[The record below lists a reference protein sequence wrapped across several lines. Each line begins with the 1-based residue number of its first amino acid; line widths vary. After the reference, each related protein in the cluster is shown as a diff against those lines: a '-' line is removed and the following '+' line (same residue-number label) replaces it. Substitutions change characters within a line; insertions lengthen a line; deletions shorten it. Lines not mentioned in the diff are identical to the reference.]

1 MKHDIHDIG
10 KDISKSILSICVLY
24 IDSITNWEVC
34 LIHVIYSTCN
44 LYNHEFQLYNTINYG
59 LLRCRYWACA
69 VPTVWFDC
77 YFFLSQHDWEVIC
90 TLWHFMFSKPHDPAW
105 IFERSGFDFTQ
116 LSIDRIL
123 ALKKQS
129 LYLLKLIF
137 YSRVDIKRLECLI
150 LYSEC

>member
-1 MKHDIHDIG
+1 MLYFGVEIKG
-10 KDISKSILSICVLY
+10 SNKRAGLWNMISMSICVLY

-34 LIHVIYSTCN
+34 LIHVIYSTCKF
-44 LYNHEFQLYNTINYG
+44 YNHEFQLYNTINYG

-129 LYLLKLIF
+129 LYLHA
-137 YSRVDIKRLECLI
+137 
-150 LYSEC
+150 